1 MKIDLKEMVG
11 GALQEK
17 FEHSFERVME
27 NMQDVNT
34 PYKDKRE
41 IVITM
46 KFVQN
51 EQRDNV
57 LADISVKEKLASQAG
72 LTTQFAVGKDLRN
85 GKIVAEEYGKQLR
98 GQISMEDTTEH
109 IDEETGEVIDIR
121 KVK

>member
-17 FEHSFERVME
+17 FKHSFERVME